1 MKNPSF
7 LIKTASRETLQLLAM
22 MSSGEQRLFN
32 GSLHYQLNMSSLHE
46 TGALQT
52 NGVYSSSKS
61 NSFSRSSSSSS
72 TCSNTSSTTCLRK
85 IPFEPNPSP
94 PTATGGGGLSSDES
108 LQDDANSVEDVEG
121 EMLTVDQK
129 RMRRMQANKR
139 ERKRMHTVNSAFDD
153 LRELVPTYPSNRKLS
168 KIETLRLACAYIE
181 DLAKLL
187 RESTGPAVVHGE
199 DVNLHHHHHGNMHHP
214 RPGGEGFTASTYS
227 PIKNEYS
234 RLQQQDYNTCNFQH
248 YRVPLSYVS
257 YCLSINIFYHYFSS
271 YLGL

>member
-1 MKNPSF
+1 
-7 LIKTASRETLQLLAM
+7 M

-214 RPGGEGFTASTYS
+214 RPGGEGFTGSTYS

-248 YRVPLSYVS
+248 YRVPLSYVRCCLCIIS
-257 YCLSINIFYHYFSS
+257 YIIISLYI
-271 YLGL
+271 